1 MLISR
6 QALDIISASVDD
18 TPPEI
23 GGIMG
28 SLDGHTV
35 TEIIMDEPEGPRYNC
50 YYAPNVR
57 FLNNC
62 ISSWQQSDVEFMGVF
77 HTHYAGVKTL
87 SSADVKYITSIMNAM
102 PEEIKSLYFPVF
114 VLPQREMICYKA
126 IKELSSVSIESE
138 TIEIVE

>member
-1 MLISR
+1 MLIAKK
-6 QALDIISASVDD
+6 ALDIINGHVDNA
-18 TPPEI
+18 PPEI

-28 SLDGHTV
+28 SLDGHKV

-50 YYAPNVR
+50 CYAPNVK

-62 ISSWQQSDVEFMGVF
+62 ISDWKKSNVKFMGLF

-87 SSADVKYITSIMNAM
+87 SSADVKYITSIMDAM
-102 PEEIKSLYFPVF
+102 PEEIKSLFFPVF

-126 IKELSSVSIESE
+126 SKVLSTVSIEFE
-138 TIEIVE
+138 RVEVTE